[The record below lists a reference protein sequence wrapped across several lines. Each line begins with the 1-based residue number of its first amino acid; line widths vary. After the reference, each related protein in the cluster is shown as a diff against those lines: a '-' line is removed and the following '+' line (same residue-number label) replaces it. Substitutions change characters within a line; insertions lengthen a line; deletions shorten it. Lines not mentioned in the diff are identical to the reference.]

1 MAHLLST
8 GKLPIGKLAGARYKR
23 RMDKNAEN
31 TEPEYIRE
39 ARSNYAKFR
48 DKWMKHVLSK
58 DWLSQTERI
67 IAIRIALYVNFD
79 DKFARP
85 SVATIALD
93 SALSKRT
100 IIRAINKLEAEGLL
114 FIERRKR
121 GVNRYWL
128 TY

>member
-1 MAHLLST
+1 MNESA
-8 GKLPIGKLAGARYKR
+8 KI
-23 RMDKNAEN
+23 N
-31 TEPEYIRE
+31 EPEYVKE
-39 ARSNYAKFR
+39 ARGDFVKFR

-58 DWLSQTERI
+58 DWLSQTERL
-67 IAIRIALYVNFD
+67 IAIRIALYANFD

-85 SVATIALD
+85 SIATIAID

-128 TY
+128 TI